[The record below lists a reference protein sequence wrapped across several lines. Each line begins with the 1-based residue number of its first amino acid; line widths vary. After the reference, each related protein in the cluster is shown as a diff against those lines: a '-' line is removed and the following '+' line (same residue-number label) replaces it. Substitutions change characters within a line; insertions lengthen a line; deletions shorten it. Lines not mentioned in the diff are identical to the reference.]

1 MITTNDFCEKIR
13 ASQGSMYAV
22 AYSILHN
29 PHDAEDA
36 ISESIVRAFSRL
48 SQLRNEKIF
57 KPWLFKILHNTC
69 LEMLRKQPAT
79 TDIDEQFDLADSFS
93 YQQVNTKL
101 VLWQAVSQLRQP
113 YQTTVVLFY
122 YENLSLQEIAHVTG
136 TSVMAVKTQL
146 SRARKML
153 KETLNMEDFYYE
165 SL

>member
-1 MITTNDFCEKIR
+1 MITTNDFCEKVR
-13 ASQGSMYAV
+13 TSQGTMYAV

-29 PHDAEDA
+29 QHDAEDA
-36 ISESIVRAFSRL
+36 ISESIVRAFSSL
-48 SQLRNEKIF
+48 SQLRDEKTF
-57 KPWLFKILHNTC
+57 KPWLLKILHNTC

-79 TDIDEQFDLADSFS
+79 VDIDEQFDLADGFS

-113 YQTTVVLFY
+113 YQTTVILFY
-122 YENLSLQEIAHVTG
+122 YENLSVQEIAHVTG
-136 TSVMAVKTQL
+136 ATVIAVKTQL

-153 KETLNMEDFYYE
+153 KETLKMEDFYYE